1 MSTGPAGKGTQ
12 LHNNRLQSQ
21 SLLATSLQLWGGWG
35 GGVCVCV
42 CLWGEGDGECV
53 YIILMCVIMFIFQ
66 QISVGYILFNNGFG
80 V

>member
-1 MSTGPAGKGTQ
+1 M
-12 LHNNRLQSQ
+12 
-21 SLLATSLQLWGGWG
+21 
-35 GGVCVCV
+35 CV
-42 CLWGEGDGECV
+42 CLRGEGDGECV